1 MLCKVHLC
9 GVCVCRMSLCVCY
22 YVCMSVLWCRCGHMC
37 LCVSGHVCASVY
49 GCVYVYMRVRDVYI
63 HGFVCIC
70 VCVCMCMFPA
80 HEDLP

>member
-1 MLCKVHLC
+1 
-9 GVCVCRMSLCVCY
+9 
-22 YVCMSVLWCRCGHMC
+22 MC

-70 VCVCMCMFPA
+70 VCVCACVCFQHMKIFPSISQPL
-80 HEDLP
+80 DT